1 MARDVEHGDREVA
14 DRKTFAIRPEPA
26 EVRTVA
32 AELGAGVENVAE
44 HRLDVADM
52 LADRY
57 RAAEDIPKPGRRRQM
72 VGMRMGLEQPVD
84 RDAGF
89 AHLCDDLFGR
99 PGPIPP
105 LGRIFVDH
113 SFDSRAALPLRL
125 VDVLSLCLF
134 LCFQSFPPLRLSLS
148 FPPP

>member
-32 AELGAGVENVAE
+32 AELGAGVANVAE
-44 HRLDVADM
+44 HRLAVADM

-84 RDAGF
+84 RDAGL
-89 AHLCDDLFGR
+89 HPMCDDRFGR
-99 PGPIPP
+99 RGRSPP
-105 LGRIFVDH
+105 RGRSIVENAAADRPAH
-113 SFDSRAALPLRL
+113 SQIGNASWRAT
-125 VDVLSLCLF
+125 V
-134 LCFQSFPPLRLSLS
+134 
-148 FPPP
+148 

>member
-72 VGMRMGLEQPVD
+72 VGMRIGHEQPVE
-84 RDAGF
+84 RDSGF
-89 AHLCDDLFGR
+89 DHMCDDRFSR
-99 PGPIPP
+99 RERSPP
-105 LGRIFVDH
+105 RGRIFFEHAVAA
-113 SFDSRAALPLRL
+113 RAA
-125 VDVLSLCLF
+125 
-134 LCFQSFPPLRLSLS
+134 PPSRTDDELGNGSRRERGWNARETEEGHAS
-148 FPPP
+148 